1 MGPTA
6 IGDVTSRI
14 AAIERRFAPPSASF
28 DATLRS
34 AVAGATPTAVPP
46 GAGRSAPGMAPFGG
60 PAAGAATTAPAF
72 AAPGAPA
79 GGFAGGWAQGLPPA
93 GRAWA
98 PSIER
103 AALRAG
109 IEPALLASLVWAESG
124 FQPTARSH
132 AGAIGLSQLMPGTAA
147 GLGVDPHD
155 PEQNLDGGARFLAEQ
170 LRRFGRNDLA
180 LAAYNAG
187 PGRVERAG
195 GIPAIAET
203 QAYVP
208 KVLGYYER
216 LRGAR

>member
-1 MGPTA
+1 MGPAA

-14 AAIERRFAPPSASF
+14 AAIERRFAPPGASF

-34 AVAGATPTAVPP
+34 AVAGAT
-46 GAGRSAPGMAPFGG
+46 AGQGTPGMVPFAAP
-60 PAAGAATTAPAF
+60 PAGAATAAPAF

-79 GGFAGGWAQGLPPA
+79 GGFAGDWARGLPPA

-98 PSIER
+98 PAIER

-124 FQPTARSH
+124 FEPAARSH